1 MAVFEK
7 ENPPNDDAV
16 VVVAVPSAPKVGAD
30 VVCCPNEKLVFKF
43 EDNPL
48 LVVGAT
54 LLCGLNPKSPPV
66 DVWVEE
72 VPKVDIAAAEDD
84 GVLPNEKALFPA
96 AGAAV
101 TVLVVVDGI
110 PNIIPPRLAGLELPK
125 EEAGV
130 VVVPK
135 ENPPVEAV
143 VVLLPKR

>member
-16 VVVAVPSAPKVGAD
+16 VVVAVPSAPKIGAD
-30 VVCCPNEKLVFKF
+30 VVCCPN
-43 EDNPL
+43 DNPL

-66 DVWVEE
+66 DVWVEG
-72 VPKVDIAAAEDD
+72 VPKVDIAGAEDD

-96 AGAAV
+96 AGVAV

-125 EEAGV
+125 E
-130 VVVPK
+130 
-135 ENPPVEAV
+135 
-143 VVLLPKR
+143 